1 MATTYTV
8 CSAVDVTRTSK
19 RGGST
24 GVRYPWYDRS
34 IPVGGGFFIERS
46 YEEYAADK
54 GRPTVPTK
62 DLAKMNMK
70 YKTYKATKKGAFGYM
85 CERVK

>member
-1 MATTYTV
+1 MA
-8 CSAVDVTRTSK
+8 K
-19 RGGST
+19 RFLNFNRCRF
-24 GVRYPWYDRS
+24 VIKINVFYDEA
-34 IPVGGGFFIERS
+34 GFKFFIERS